1 MLALESNEEASSR
14 IFFYQWT
21 LVLATCGT
29 FALSGV
35 AAYYFWL
42 AA

>member
-1 MLALESNEEASSR
+1 MPAFESNEEASSR
-14 IFFYQWT
+14 IFFYQWA
-21 LVLATCGT
+21 LVLGTCGT

-42 AA
+42 GS